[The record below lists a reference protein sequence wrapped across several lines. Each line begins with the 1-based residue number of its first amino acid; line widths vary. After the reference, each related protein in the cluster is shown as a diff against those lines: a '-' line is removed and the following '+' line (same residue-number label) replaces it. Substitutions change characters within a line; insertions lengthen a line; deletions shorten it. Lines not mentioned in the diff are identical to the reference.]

1 MRLTERIPMKSFL
14 LASAMASLLT
24 VQTANAAGC
33 LSGAALGAV
42 AGHMAHHTFL
52 GIFGGCAGGM
62 MVHHLYTKWKKDH
75 PNGTMNDFVADNKDK
90 LPKGWEDRLNTVG
103 SANLP
108 AK

>member
-1 MRLTERIPMKSFL
+1 MKRVL
-14 LASAMASLLT
+14 LASTAACLLT

-33 LSGAALGAV
+33 LKGAALGGL

-62 MVHHLYTKWKKDH
+62 MVHHMYTKWKKDH
-75 PNGTMNDFVADNKDK
+75 PDGSMQDFVADNKGK
-90 LPKGWEDRLNTVG
+90 LPAGWEDRLSAVG
-103 SANLP
+103 DAKLP